1 MKQEKER
8 ETLTTFV
15 NLFTLTNLL
24 GNIPRYLLLGNEKCD
39 YLLGVRRRVQPMLL
53 GILYQWWSTR
63 YGVVWRLPYL
73 K

>member
-24 GNIPRYLLLGNEKCD
+24 GKIPRYLLLGRIGC
-39 YLLGVRRRVQPMLL
+39 VP
-53 GILYQWWSTR
+53 
-63 YGVVWRLPYL
+63 L
-73 K
+73 KEHMFGNVPLKDPFFAVYH